1 MNLARMNL
9 SKQSPFTIVLKQN
22 SPMNKAIHKTERPLI
37 EIIKYT
43 YSRSRRRYQKGER
56 PLTPMD

>member
-1 MNLARMNL
+1 MNL